1 VRMHALLV
9 LSSFAC
15 SSLKLPSILF
25 SFFVLGLFFGFSLS
39 VSIILYLYNFVFD
52 EVLI

>member
-1 VRMHALLV
+1 MRMHALLV
-9 LSSFAC
+9 LSSFAR

>member
-15 SSLKLPSILF
+15 SLLKLLSILF
-25 SFFVLGLFFGFSLS
+25 SFFVLVLLFGFPLS
-39 VSIILYLYNFVFD
+39 VCIILYLYNFVFD